1 MIVFEDGAFG
11 KQICQKDGALEK
23 KRKTELSFPL
33 HGDQQQLSGYSISQ
47 GSRMRRYGEVT
58 LAKLQWIFS
67 MSEN

>member
-1 MIVFEDGAFG
+1 MSYEHHFQGQGVQWPVQGPP
-11 KQICQKDGALEK
+11 
-23 KRKTELSFPL
+23 ELSFPL

>member
-33 HGDQQQLSGYSISQ
+33 LHMRKLGRGLSEDPDQ
-47 GSRMRRYGEVT
+47 
-58 LAKLQWIFS
+58 LAPDL
-67 MSEN
+67 NP